1 MYGTDYPE
9 PYDPGP
15 ENDPAET
22 PAERAKRLFPRLD
35 WDVLWADDDEEEW
48 IHDPLLPARRSVVI
62 YSAPKVGKSLLMLE
76 MAVAISRRETFLD
89 FTAAKSVRVL
99 YVDFENDPRGDVR
112 SRLQAMGY
120 HPGDLDGLDYLSYP
134 SMAGLDTERG
144 ALELIEAVKAYG
156 SEVVIVDTVS
166 RAVDGKE
173 NENDTYLAMYRHTG
187 LALKRAG
194 VAIIRLD
201 HSGKDETKGQRGA
214 SAKSGDVDAVW
225 KLIRVTED
233 RFRLDC
239 TDTRF
244 SLTTKSLQ
252 LQRHVTP
259 RLHHSVIVSGAVSDF
274 TAKVAAL
281 VALLDSNG
289 IPVMANRDAVRD
301 FAKGRGVKVSGAVIQ
316 EVVKVRKASGS
327 PELSPSS
334 PPSQLPPDL
343 VNSPQEFTPCTD
355 PPKLPDL
362 STDHLN
368 SGARVQQSS
377 PAHGTTEL
385 LGSSINTAQESSP
398 AHHVDGC
405 STCNA
410 PLHWQR
416 VAIGKDQCVRCEA
429 AS

>member
-1 MYGTDYPE
+1 
-9 PYDPGP
+9 
-15 ENDPAET
+15 
-22 PAERAKRLFPRLD
+22 
-35 WDVLWADDDEEEW
+35 
-48 IHDPLLPARRSVVI
+48 
-62 YSAPKVGKSLLMLE
+62 
-76 MAVAISRRETFLD
+76 
-89 FTAAKSVRVL
+89 
-99 YVDFENDPRGDVR
+99 
-112 SRLQAMGY
+112 MGY
-120 HPGDLDGLDYLSYP
+120 APADLDGLDYLSFP

-144 ALELIEAVKAYG
+144 ALELLEAVKAYG

-225 KLIRVTED
+225 KLTCVTED

-327 PELSPSS
+327 PELLPSS
-334 PPSQLPPDL
+334 PPFESAELRE
-343 VNSPQEFTPCTD
+343 EFTSLADHPIHS
-355 PPKLPDL
+355 DL
-362 STDHLN
+362 STDQVN
-368 SGARVQQSS
+368 SRARVQQSS
-377 PAHGTTEL
+377 PVHGTTEL
-385 LGSSINTAQESSP
+385 SAPTLKGAEGVHPAQASDRCACGKPISDLRQWNGKTDC
-398 AHHVDGC
+398 VD
-405 STCNA
+405 
-410 PLHWQR
+410 
-416 VAIGKDQCVRCEA
+416 CEA
-429 AS
+429 TS